1 MIKNL
6 ISAFPQG
13 VGIQKKELPST
24 IILNKDD
31 YKEANYYN
39 YYRNLELNKPNE
51 ESARRIAGLSP
62 ITYQYYN
69 VSGYDNNQFKIV
81 DFSIDSKLND
91 TCLTCVWT
99 QTYKNESKTPVE
111 AVYRIPLSPLSTVSA
126 FSVEF
131 NGKTLHGKIKDSTK
145 AQEKYDDA
153 IASGG
158 QAFLA
163 EKSKDDDNYF
173 NFKLGN
179 IPPTE
184 SSITINITMISEIGS
199 HLNSLHYLLHRYCF
213 PQSSTYNFSLSLS
226 VNLSNSIKS
235 IFFDGDKS
243 HSLQYE
249 NKEKTKC
256 IIQYKKSLGFNT
268 QPNILIVFELDDLN
282 KPQSFI
288 EKLSINNNNNK
299 DIKNSDSDSDEKEKE
314 KENENEKSSYAIA
327 LNFFPKFESIN
338 KEDIYQKGEFIF
350 LIDCSGSM
358 SGSPIDSAR
367 RALEIIIRSLNEQ
380 CKFNIYCFGSGFNKA
395 FQEGSRM
402 YNDDSLAV
410 VNRYVSNISANL
422 GGTELLQPIK
432 DILSKEIDPEY
443 PRQIFILTD
452 GAVSDRS
459 KLIEFVSK
467 ESKTTRIFTYGIG
480 SSVDVELVVG
490 LSKACKGYYTLI
502 RNSSDMETEVMKLLS
517 IAFEPTLSNISF
529 DWSQLLD
536 LNNNNN
542 NNHGKGT
549 IIQSPSQIR
558 PIFNNE
564 RMMVYATIE
573 LDKDISNDIENRSP
587 VIVTMNAD
595 GPLGDRLSFN
605 VELDFKNYSQS
616 NSIHTLA
623 AFKRIQD
630 LEETER
636 KSSKETEKLEI
647 IRLGKKY
654 NLVSKHTSLVVT
666 SDSDSPTEDTMK
678 VINILPNNS
687 QHPIIV
693 DRCHTFAVS
702 FNSPLQ
708 YQQQQQQQQQQH
720 FNSGPPPPLM
730 KSLGPPSP
738 PGSFFGAPPPP
749 PPGSSFGSPPPPP
762 PGSSFGAPPPPS
774 GGAFPT
780 SSISMSTSSISEKKS
795 SSVSSSYLPP
805 TMSLSRKLSSPQNY
819 PSPKPSNPSLS
830 YGSTE
835 SGTTTNDPLISLLA
849 KQKANGSWSKS
860 SIQYQFF
867 SAISKI
873 PNELSGAE
881 DVWATLLVISKIMKT
896 FASQKSKW
904 ELSVQKSNKW
914 VKQQLL
920 KLNLSFDQF
929 LELAKS
935 NV

>member
-1 MIKNL
+1 MIKSL
-6 ISAFPQG
+6 ISTFSQG
-13 VGIQKKELPST
+13 KSKNESSSPSFL
-24 IILNKDD
+24 LNKDD

-51 ESARRIAGLSP
+51 VSARRIAGLAP
-62 ITYQYYN
+62 ITFQYYN
-69 VSGYDNNQFKIV
+69 VSSFDNNQFKIV
-81 DFSIDSKLND
+81 DFSIDSKLTD

-131 NGKTLHGKIKDSTK
+131 NGKTLHGKIKDSTR

-184 SSITINITMISEIGS
+184 SSITVHITMISEIGS
-199 HLNSLHYLLHRYCF
+199 HLHSLHYLLHRYCF
-213 PQSSTYNFSLSLS
+213 PQSSNYSFSLSLA

-256 IIQYKKSLGFNT
+256 VIQYKKSLGFNT
-268 QPNILIVFELDDLN
+268 QPNIVIVLELDDLN

-288 EKLSINNNNNK
+288 EKLTDHNDDKENK
-299 DIKNSDSDSDEKEKE
+299 KESSDSDSD
-314 KENENEKSSYAIA
+314 NEDTQSKEKSSYSVA
-327 LNFFPKFESIN
+327 LNFFPNFQSIN

-358 SGSPIDSAR
+358 SGKPIESAR

-395 FQEGSRM
+395 FQEGSRK
-402 YNDDSLAV
+402 YDDHSLAI
-410 VNRYVSNISANL
+410 VNNYVSNISANL

-459 KLIEFVSK
+459 NLIEFVSK

-480 SSVDVELVVG
+480 TSVDVELVVG

-502 RNSSDMETEVMKLLS
+502 RDSSDMETEVMKLLS

-529 DWSQLLD
+529 DWTQLLQV
-536 LNNNNN
+536 
-542 NNHGKGT
+542 NHGKGASV
-549 IIQSPSQIR
+549 IQSPAQIR

-573 LDKDISNDIENRSP
+573 VDKDIATSFENRPP

-595 GPLGDRLSFN
+595 GPLGNRLSYH
-605 VELDFKNYSQS
+605 VELDFKNCLQS
-616 NSIHTLA
+616 KSIHTLA

-630 LEETER
+630 LEEIER

-666 SDSDSPTEDTMK
+666 SDSDSPTQDTMK

-687 QHPIIV
+687 LRQQQHPIVV
-693 DRCHTFAVS
+693 DRFHTFAVN

-708 YQQQQQQQQQQH
+708 FQQQQQQQQQH
-720 FNSGPPPPLM
+720 
-730 KSLGPPSP
+730 LG
-738 PGSFFGAPPPP
+738 GHPPPP
-749 PPGSSFGSPPPPP
+749 PPPMNCWGPPPPP
-762 PGSSFGAPPPPS
+762 SGAPPPSPAQKLSFCGAPPPPS
-774 GGAFPT
+774 GGSFFT
-780 SSISMSTSSISEKKS
+780 STSSILSTTTS
-795 SSVSSSYLPP
+795 STYLP
-805 TMSLSRKLSSPQNY
+805 TVSNSQNY
-819 PSPKPSNPSLS
+819 SNPQSSS
-830 YGSTE
+830 YGSTQ
-835 SGTTTNDPLISLLA
+835 SGTSSNDPLISLLA
-849 KQKANGSWSKS
+849 KQKANGSWSKFA
-860 SIQYQFF
+860 IQEQFF
-867 SAISKI
+867 TAVNKI
-873 PNELSGAE
+873 PNELSGVE

-920 KLNLSFDQF
+920 KLNLSYDQF

>member
-6 ISAFPQG
+6 ISAFSQG

-39 YYRNLELNKPNE
+39 YYRNLELNKPDE
-51 ESARRIAGLSP
+51 VLARRIAGLAP
-62 ITYQYYN
+62 IAYQYYN
-69 VSGYDNNQFKIV
+69 VSSFDNNQFKIV

-126 FSVEF
+126 FSVQF

-184 SSITINITMISEIGS
+184 SSITIHITMISEIGS

-213 PQSSTYNFSLSLS
+213 PQSSNYNFSLSLS

-256 IIQYKKSLGFNT
+256 IIQYKKSLGFNI
-268 QPNILIVFELDDLN
+268 QPNILIVLELDDLN

-288 EKLSINNNNNK
+288 EKLSINK
-299 DIKNSDSDSDEKEKE
+299 EEEDIKNNSDSDDE
-314 KENENEKSSYAIA
+314 ENDKKENEKSSYAIA

-402 YNDDSLAV
+402 YDDDSLAV

-529 DWSQLLD
+529 DWSQLLH
-536 LNNNNN
+536 LNN
-542 NNHGKGT
+542 GKSTT
-549 IIQSPSQIR
+549 IIQSPTQIR

-564 RMMVYATIE
+564 RMMVYATLE
-573 LDKDISNDIENRSP
+573 LDNDISNNIENHGQP

-595 GPLGDRLSFN
+595 GPLGDRLSYH

-630 LEETER
+630 LEEIER

-647 IRLGKKY
+647 IKLGKKY

-693 DRCHTFAVS
+693 DRCHTFAVN

-708 YQQQQQQQQQQH
+708 YQQQQQ
-720 FNSGPPPPLM
+720 NSHSGFA
-730 KSLGPPSP
+730 PS
-738 PGSFFGAPPPP
+738 PPPP
-749 PPGSSFGSPPPPP
+749 PMMSSGPPPPP
-762 PGSSFGAPPPPS
+762 PGSSFGAPPPPPS

-780 SSISMSTSSISEKKS
+780 SSISTSSMSEKKS
-795 SSVSSSYLPP
+795 SSQSSSYIPP
-805 TMSLSRKLSSPQNY
+805 TMSLRKSSLSPSLPSKNY
-819 PSPKPSNPSLS
+819 PSPKLSSPSLS
-830 YGSTE
+830 YGSTQSE
-835 SGTTTNDPLISLLA
+835 NTPSNDPLISLLA

-860 SIQYQFF
+860 SIQDQFS

-873 PNELSGAE
+873 PNELSVVE